1 MHSRGCFQQTTHRE
15 TEEATAST
23 HHMVQ
28 CMQRSLQQGRKG
40 ANGGGGEVRTEQQKN
55 TSVKY
60 GAIGLDP
67 KISFLRHLNR
77 KRGGDRVRTYR
88 QMG

>member
-1 MHSRGCFQQTTHRE
+1 MHSRGCFQQTTHGG
-15 TEEATAST
+15 TEELTAST
-23 HHMVQ
+23 LHMMQ

-40 ANGGGGEVRTEQQKN
+40 ANGGGGGVRTEQNKKN

-67 KISFLRHLNR
+67 KISFLRL
-77 KRGGDRVRTYR
+77 
-88 QMG
+88 

>member
-1 MHSRGCFQQTTHRE
+1 MHSRGCFQQTTHGG
-15 TEEATAST
+15 TEEVTAST
-23 HHMVQ
+23 HHMMQ

-40 ANGGGGEVRTEQQKN
+40 AKGGGGGVRTEQNKDKKN

-67 KISFLRHLNR
+67 KISFLRL
-77 KRGGDRVRTYR
+77 
-88 QMG
+88 